1 MNMIRGKDTDMSE
14 KITLSH
20 GSGGRAS
27 HDLIEKLFVASFGSK
42 SLGDL
47 EDSAVIQAGREK
59 IAFSTD
65 SFVVDPIFFPGGDIG
80 SLAVHGTVNDLA
92 MRGARPLYLSVG
104 MIIEEGFAYKDL
116 ETIVRSLKD
125 GTDKA
130 GVEIVAG
137 DTKVVQSGKAD
148 RIFINTTGIGLLD
161 MEFDISARNGRPG
174 DTIIL
179 SGTMAD
185 HGATILCQREGLLI
199 EGGFTSDSAPL
210 NHMVAAMLKKA
221 GKSVHV
227 LRDPTRGGV
236 GTTLNELAM
245 SSGVGIRIHEK
256 GLPIRDDVRGACELL
271 GLDPLYLANEGKL
284 LAFVAPEAAES
295 LLAVMQQMEFGEN
308 ACIIGEVTADHPGQV
323 VLETIIGSARIID
336 MLHGEPLPRIC

>member
-1 MNMIRGKDTDMSE
+1 MAE
-14 KITLSH
+14 KISLAH

-27 HDLIEKLFVASFGSK
+27 HELIERLFVACFGSK
-42 SLGDL
+42 SLAAL
-47 EDSAVIQAGREK
+47 EDSAVLQIGDEK

-92 MRGARPLYLSVG
+92 MRGARPLYLSIG
-104 MIIEEGFAYKDL
+104 MIIEEGFGFKDL
-116 ETIVRSLKD
+116 ETIVLSLKTGAD
-125 GTDKA
+125 RA

-148 RIFINTTGIGLLD
+148 KIFINTTGIGLLD
-161 MEFDISARNGRPG
+161 KEFDISAQNGRPG
-174 DTIIL
+174 DKIIL

-185 HGATILCQREGLLI
+185 HGATILCQREGLQI
-199 EGGFTSDSAPL
+199 TGGFRSDSAPL
-210 NHMVAAMLKKA
+210 NHLVAAMLKQA
-221 GKSVHV
+221 GKSIHV

-245 SSGVGIRIHEK
+245 SSGIGVRIREK
-256 GLPIRDDVRGACELL
+256 NLPIRDDVKGACELL

-284 LAFVAPEAAES
+284 LAFVETDAAEN
-295 LLAVMQQMEFGEN
+295 LLALMRKMEYGEN

-323 VLETIIGSARIID
+323 VLETSIGSARLVD